1 MKYLKKIGMI
11 TVVALSITS
20 MSALACRGSI
30 CAVGD
35 GYIVTCDIDT
45 GEFCSI
51 ILL

>member
-1 MKYLKKIGMI
+1 MKTLKKISI
-11 TVVALSITS
+11 AAVAALSITS